1 MSVDSDVQQE
11 MIESLTYRLDKL
23 QNNLT
28 GAADIHQVLHYPF
41 SALDMTSRIQNQ
53 LSIFEAKYK
62 QVALLQSRLDELSSY
77 LTMEEEIVSAEGIS
91 ELILSRS
98 DAIMKQVGELEQLEQ
113 LKQFAV
119 PIPTDIS
126 SLQQR
131 IRPLIEITLEQSDDA
146 GNITSQVQEVVARY
160 NTLISAVSNQFLV
173 WDELLT
179 RLETN

>member
-1 MSVDSDVQQE
+1 MSADSDAQQE

-28 GAADIHQVLHYPF
+28 GAADIHQVQHHPF

-53 LSIFEAKYK
+53 ISIFESKYK
-62 QVALLQSRLDELSSY
+62 PLVQLQSRLDELSSY
-77 LTMEEEIVSAEGIS
+77 LTMEEEIISAEGIS
-91 ELILSRS
+91 EVILSRS
-98 DAIMKQVGELEQLEQ
+98 DAIMKQVADLEQLEQ
-113 LKQFAV
+113 LKQHAA
-119 PIPTDIS
+119 PTPMDVS

-131 IRPLIEITLEQSDDA
+131 IRPLIEITLEQSDDVE
-146 GNITSQVQEVVARY
+146 NITSQVQEVVARY

-179 RLETN
+179 RLETK